1 MLLLCY
7 ESLEENEMR
16 WMVCCECCDVA
27 MNLEEN
33 ETRKENNGKI
43 RQNKRKILVV
53 KYEILCL
60 ILNPFIQFI
69 KLVRKI
75 GKGKPY

>member
-16 WMVCCECCDVA
+16 WMVCFECCDVA

-43 RQNKRKILVV
+43 RQNKRKI
-53 KYEILCL
+53 
-60 ILNPFIQFI
+60 
-69 KLVRKI
+69 
-75 GKGKPY
+75 